1 MRRRFLL
8 GPLVVVVFLCFLGA
22 ASLAAGTIALR
33 VGYLVDPAA
42 GTVAANQMIL
52 IKDGRIAEIGPGLK
66 IPAGIE
72 VVDLSKSWVMPGL
85 MDAHTHITM
94 GNLDLSA
101 GIEAGYL
108 KQSSA
113 ARVLIGLRNAQ
124 DVLRAGFTTIR
135 DVGNEANFASVDLR
149 DAINRGLFD
158 GPTILTSGKIITAFG
173 GQSQHISPEQ
183 GGFWLYEYIDAD
195 TPDEI
200 RKAVRQVIYYGAD
213 VVKLVADNNAYFYSL
228 AEIQAAVSEGHAAGR
243 AVSVHVFAGGEPARN
258 VILGGADSIE
268 HGMLLEDEL
277 LALMKEKGTAL
288 VSTDFPEAHIAALDP
303 GGLVFGGAKDFAGLI
318 IDRLKR
324 AHRIGVTLVFG
335 TDTVRNLPG
344 KNKPGMMLDYLAVWQ
359 AAGIPAADTLKAM
372 TTNAAK
378 LLRIEKTRGAVA
390 AGFAADLIATPANP
404 LDDIQVLRRVSF
416 VMKDGKVIRRDN
428 P

>member
-1 MRRRFLL
+1 MKRSVFLRRVAIFGLL
-8 GPLVVVVFLCFLGA
+8 CLAGIGPLA
-22 ASLAAGTIALR
+22 AATTALR
-33 VGYLVDPAA
+33 VGHLIDPAT
-42 GTVAANQMIL
+42 GTVASNQIIL
-52 IKDGRIAEIGPGLK
+52 VKDGKIAEVGPSVK
-66 IPAGIE
+66 IPTGAE
-72 VVDLSKSWVMPGL
+72 VVDLSKAWIMPGL
-85 MDAHTHITM
+85 MDAHTHITV
-94 GNLDLSA
+94 GNMDLSA

-113 ARVLIGLRNAQ
+113 ARALIGLRNAQ

-158 GPTILTSGKIITAFG
+158 GPTILTTGKIIAPFG
-173 GQSQHISPEQ
+173 GQSVRISPEQ
-183 GGFWLYEYIDAD
+183 GPFWLYEYIDAD
-195 TPDEI
+195 TPDEV

-213 VVKLVADNNAYFYSL
+213 AVKLVADNSPFYYSL
-228 AEIQAAVSEGHAAGR
+228 AEIEAAVSEGHAAGR
-243 AVSVHVFAGGEPARN
+243 AVSVHIFAGGKPARN
-258 VILGGADSIE
+258 SILGGVDSIE

-288 VSTDFPEAHIAALDP
+288 VSTDFPETHIAAIDP
-303 GGLVFGGAKDFAGLI
+303 DGIFFGSTKEFAAMI

-335 TDTVRNLPG
+335 TDTVKNLPG
-344 KNKPGMMLDYLAVWQ
+344 KNKPEMMLDYLAVWQ

-378 LLRIEKTRGAVA
+378 LLRIEKMRGAVA
-390 AGFAADLIATPANP
+390 AGFAADLIATPGNP
-404 LDDIQVLRRVSF
+404 LEDIQALRRVMF
-416 VMKDGKVIRRDN
+416 VMKDGKVIRHDR
-428 P
+428 

>member
-1 MRRRFLL
+1 MNRTVFFRRVAVLGFLFL
-8 GPLVVVVFLCFLGA
+8 AVLMPLAA
-22 ASLAAGTIALR
+22 ASTALR
-33 VGYLVDPAA
+33 VGYLIDPAT
-42 GTVAANQMIL
+42 GTVAANQVIL
-52 IKDGRIAEIGPGLK
+52 VKDGKIAEVGPGVK
-66 IPAGIE
+66 VPAGAE
-72 VVDLSKSWVMPGL
+72 VIDLSRSWVMPGL
-85 MDAHTHITM
+85 MDAHTHITVESF
-94 GNLDLSA
+94 DLSA
-101 GIEAGYL
+101 GIEAGYI

-113 ARVLIGLRNAQ
+113 ARALFGLRNAQ

-158 GPTILTSGKIITAFG
+158 GPTILTTGKIIAPFG
-173 GQSQHISPEQ
+173 GQSIRVSPEQ
-183 GGFWLYEYIDAD
+183 GRLWLYEYIDAD
-195 TPDEI
+195 TPDEV

-213 VVKLVADNNAYFYSL
+213 AIKLVADNSPFYYSL
-228 AEIQAAVSEGHAAGR
+228 AEIQAAVSEGHSAGR
-243 AVSVHVFAGGEPARN
+243 AVSVHIFAGGEPARN

-268 HGMLLEDEL
+268 HGMLLEDDL

-288 VSTDFPEAHIAALDP
+288 VGTEFPEAHLAALDP
-303 GGLVFGGAKDFAGLI
+303 NGLYFGSAKEFAGRI

-335 TDTVRNLPG
+335 TDTVKNLEG

-372 TTNAAK
+372 TTNAAR
-378 LLRIEKTRGAVA
+378 LLRIEKKRGAVA

-404 LDDIQVLRRVSF
+404 LDDIQALRRVIF
-416 VMKDGKVIRRDN
+416 VMKDGKVIRHDK
-428 P
+428 

>member
-1 MRRRFLL
+1 MKNRIYL
-8 GPLVVVVFLCFLGA
+8 GPFMVVIFLCFLGG
-22 ASLAAGTIALR
+22 ASLAAGTTALR
-33 VGYLVDPAA
+33 VGHLIDPATGA
-42 GTVAANQMIL
+42 IAANQIIL
-52 IKDGRIAEIGPGLK
+52 VKDGRIAEIGPGLK

-72 VVDLSKSWVMPGL
+72 VVDLSKSWVLPGL

-101 GIEAGYL
+101 DIEAGYL

-113 ARVLIGLRNAQ
+113 ARALIGLRNAQ

-149 DAINRGLFD
+149 DAIARGLFD

-213 VVKLVADNNAYFYSL
+213 VIKLVADNNAYFYSL

-243 AVSVHVFAGGEPARN
+243 AVSVHVFAGASRPA
-258 VILGGADSIE
+258 
-268 HGMLLEDEL
+268 
-277 LALMKEKGTAL
+277 T
-288 VSTDFPEAHIAALDP
+288 
-303 GGLVFGGAKDFAGLI
+303 
-318 IDRLKR
+318 
-324 AHRIGVTLVFG
+324 
-335 TDTVRNLPG
+335 
-344 KNKPGMMLDYLAVWQ
+344 
-359 AAGIPAADTLKAM
+359 
-372 TTNAAK
+372 
-378 LLRIEKTRGAVA
+378 
-390 AGFAADLIATPANP
+390 
-404 LDDIQVLRRVSF
+404 
-416 VMKDGKVIRRDN
+416 
-428 P
+428 